1 MNLNKLKIYN
11 KQLQDLPQ
19 DRKRNRTPAPSLSI
33 RESTSSFASSSSSKT
48 KSSGVRRPSKVS
60 KVEGSGD
67 KGMKVPLRDVTDEK
81 LNKVEG
87 KAGIKSSMESSK
99 TKSSGVRRPSKVS
112 KVEGSGDKG
121 RGKSEA
127 AGVKAIK
134 LIVL

>member
-1 MNLNKLKIYN
+1 MTQVRRYLSGI
-11 KQLQDLPQ
+11 
-19 DRKRNRTPAPSLSI
+19 RKRNRTPAPSLSI

-60 KVEGSGD
+60 KVE
-67 KGMKVPLRDVTDEK
+67 V
-81 LNKVEG
+81 
-87 KAGIKSSMESSK
+87 
-99 TKSSGVRRPSKVS
+99 
-112 KVEGSGDKG
+112 SGDKG

>member
-19 DRKRNRTPAPSLSI
+19 DRKRNRTPSLSFI

-48 KSSGVRRPSKVS
+48 NSSGVRRPSKVS
-60 KVEGSGD
+60 KVE
-67 KGMKVPLRDVTDEK
+67 V
-81 LNKVEG
+81 
-87 KAGIKSSMESSK
+87 
-99 TKSSGVRRPSKVS
+99 
-112 KVEGSGDKG
+112 SGDKG